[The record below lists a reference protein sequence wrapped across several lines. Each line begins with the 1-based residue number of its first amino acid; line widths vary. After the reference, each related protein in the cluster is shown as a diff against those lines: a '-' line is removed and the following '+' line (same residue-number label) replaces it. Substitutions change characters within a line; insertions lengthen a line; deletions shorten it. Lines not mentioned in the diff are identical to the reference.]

1 MANEAAEILKLMKDN
16 GCDILDL
23 KFTDLPGTWQHFSV
37 PIGQVDD
44 DLINKG
50 VGFDGSSIRGF
61 QSIDES
67 DMLIVPDP
75 QTAKVDPFFN
85 GTVTCIADIRDPISS
100 ESYSRDP
107 RNIAKKAEE
116 YLKSTGIG
124 DTSFWGPEVEFFI
137 FDSVQFDYGSNFGFH
152 KVDSNEGIWNSGE
165 PYMLDGETLNKGYR
179 PRHKEGYFP
188 TSPMDTGQD
197 LRSEMVRSLVNDF
210 GLTIEAQHHEVATG
224 GQAEIDMKYDSLL
237 TTADSVMMYLS
248 LIHI

>member
-124 DTSFWGPEVEFFI
+124 
-137 FDSVQFDYGSNFGFH
+137 
-152 KVDSNEGIWNSGE
+152 
-165 PYMLDGETLNKGYR
+165 
-179 PRHKEGYFP
+179 
-188 TSPMDTGQD
+188 
-197 LRSEMVRSLVNDF
+197 
-210 GLTIEAQHHEVATG
+210 
-224 GQAEIDMKYDSLL
+224 
-237 TTADSVMMYLS
+237 LS
-248 LIHI
+248 LIHISEPTRPY

>member
-85 GTVTCIADIRDPISS
+85 GTVTC
-100 ESYSRDP
+100 
-107 RNIAKKAEE
+107 
-116 YLKSTGIG
+116 
-124 DTSFWGPEVEFFI
+124 
-137 FDSVQFDYGSNFGFH
+137 
-152 KVDSNEGIWNSGE
+152 
-165 PYMLDGETLNKGYR
+165 
-179 PRHKEGYFP
+179 
-188 TSPMDTGQD
+188 
-197 LRSEMVRSLVNDF
+197 
-210 GLTIEAQHHEVATG
+210 
-224 GQAEIDMKYDSLL
+224 
-237 TTADSVMMYLS
+237 LS

>member
-37 PIGQVDD
+37 PVGQVDD
-44 DLINKG
+44 DLICKG

-75 QTAKVDPFFN
+75 QTAKVDPFYK
-85 GTVTCIADIRDPISS
+85 GTVTCIADIRDPISG

-107 RNIAKKAEE
+107 RNVAKKAEE
-116 YLKSTGIG
+116 YLKATGIG

-137 FDSVQFDYGSNFGFH
+137 FDSVQFDYGS
-152 KVDSNEGIWNSGE
+152 
-165 PYMLDGETLNKGYR
+165 T
-179 PRHKEGYFP
+179 
-188 TSPMDTGQD
+188 
-197 LRSEMVRSLVNDF
+197 
-210 GLTIEAQHHEVATG
+210 
-224 GQAEIDMKYDSLL
+224 
-237 TTADSVMMYLS
+237 
-248 LIHI
+248 